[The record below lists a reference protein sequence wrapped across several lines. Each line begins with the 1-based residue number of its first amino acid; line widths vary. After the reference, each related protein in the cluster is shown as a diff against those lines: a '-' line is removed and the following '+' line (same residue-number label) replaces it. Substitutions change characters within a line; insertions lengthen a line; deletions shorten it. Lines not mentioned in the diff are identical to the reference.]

1 MQNIAHVINWIQMA
15 LGKSHKH
22 SSVASKKPVSHTA
35 KLQAL
40 QQPLLFIYLFINKK
54 RIRRKRSLFL
64 PTNCTETSGSPSQ
77 ENICNS
83 DKLIPKAI
91 QTLVTLYK

>member
-1 MQNIAHVINWIQMA
+1 MA

-22 SSVASKKPVSHTA
+22 SLVASKKPVSHTA
-35 KLQAL
+35 MLQAL
-40 QQPLLFIYLFINKK
+40 QQPVLFIYLFNNKK

-64 PTNCTETSGSPSQ
+64 PTNSTETSGSLSQ

-91 QTLVTLYK
+91 QSLVTLYK